1 MQYRGGEDEKL
12 IGALANRVHRALARG
27 PRSLSSAYITC
38 ISWISRSLLP
48 LPAQRRVRN
57 AICSYG
63 HQWPDFDFAPRR
75 VRVGTRTGIA
85 LIPHWGEFDQEA
97 LFLSTLEYEV
107 PVMRW
112 LEDNVGATYDL
123 VIEIGANAG
132 LYTVFFDA
140 LMKDAPALPDGRERK
155 VVSFEPSGEAY
166 RRLLANLA
174 VNGTRH
180 VVAFQAAVG
189 ERSGLQSFFEP
200 RQHLTN
206 GSLLRE
212 FSENFTDRIDEATA
226 VVVAAPELARWLS
239 PAGRAL
245 IKIDVEG
252 FEPALLGALAPLL
265 ERHHP
270 DLLIEV
276 LPFTLDA
283 LNAMPTLAGYDK
295 YMLLPE
301 GPVKADRFEASAR
314 HRDWLLRRPGH

>member
-1 MQYRGGEDEKL
+1 M
-12 IGALANRVHRALARG
+12 IGALANRVHRAVSRG

-48 LPAQRRVRN
+48 VPAQRRVRN

-63 HQWPDFDFAPRR
+63 HQWPDFAFAPRR
-75 VRVGTRTGIA
+75 VRVGARTRIA
-85 LIPHWGEFDQEA
+85 LIPHWDEFDQEA
-97 LFLSTLEYEV
+97 LFLSALEYEV
-107 PVMRW
+107 PVMCW

-132 LYTVFFDA
+132 LYTVFLDA
-140 LMKDAPALPDGRERK
+140 LMKDAPALPEGRERRI
-155 VVSFEPSGEAY
+155 VAFEPSAEAY

-174 VNGTRH
+174 ANGTRH
-180 VVAFQAAVG
+180 VAAFQAAVG
-189 ERSGLQSFFEP
+189 EHSGLQPFFEP

-212 FSENFTDRIDEATA
+212 FSENFTDRIDETIA

-245 IKIDVEG
+245 IKIDAEG
-252 FEPALLGALAPLL
+252 FEPTLLSAMAPLL
-265 ERHHP
+265 DRHHP

-283 LNAMPTLAGYDK
+283 LNGIPALADYDK
-295 YMLLPE
+295 YLLLPE
-301 GPVKADRFEASAR
+301 GPVKADRLEASGK
-314 HRDWLLRRPGH
+314 HRDWLLRWPGH